1 MQNSTDVRI
10 RRAEQDIET
19 LRTTQNRILDRID
32 SFAGTLE
39 ATREI
44 AAENR
49 SRLERVESRL
59 ERVESRLERV
69 DSRVERVE
77 SRLKLVE
84 EVVLENR
91 AIVLENRDMI
101 RENRDMIREN
111 RDILLNIADH
121 LDLTLETPPQ
131 DSQSD

>member
-1 MQNSTDVRI
+1 MQNSTDVRV

-19 LRTTQNRILDRID
+19 LRTTQNRILERID

-44 AAENR
+44 ASENR

-91 AIVLENRDMI
+91 AIMLENRDMI
-101 RENRDMIREN
+101 RENHA
-111 RDILLNIADH
+111 ILLNIADH

-131 DSQSD
+131 GDQPD